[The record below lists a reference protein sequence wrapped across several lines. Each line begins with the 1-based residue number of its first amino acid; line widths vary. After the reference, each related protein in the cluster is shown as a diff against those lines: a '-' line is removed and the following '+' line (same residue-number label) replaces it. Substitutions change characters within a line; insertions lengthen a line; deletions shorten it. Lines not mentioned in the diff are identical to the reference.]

1 MKLPKAILFDYGHT
15 ICYETGAFSL
25 AGFEALMTHAIKNP
39 HGLSPQQVY
48 ENERKWY
55 ARCVTQA
62 RTLGLEVANSAIW
75 RAMFAVLELEFDC
88 SLQELEAVYWDNAC
102 PPRPMPGI
110 EKLLALL
117 KEKGIKTGVVSNLT
131 YCTKTLTDRIDRV
144 LPSHD
149 FSFIITSADFA
160 LRKPEPQFFQA
171 ALKMIGENAEDV
183 WFCGDNTQADI
194 FGAHGAGIFPVWFE
208 TDIPRAYRTAADEVE
223 PDFEHLHIHHWDE
236 MTKLFQGA

>member
-131 YCTKTLTDRIDRV
+131 ALTVYCQVT
-144 LPSHD
+144 
-149 FSFIITSADFA
+149 
-160 LRKPEPQFFQA
+160 
-171 ALKMIGENAEDV
+171 
-183 WFCGDNTQADI
+183 
-194 FGAHGAGIFPVWFE
+194 IFPSSSPPPTLRFE
-208 TDIPRAYRTAADEVE
+208 SPSRSFSRR
-223 PDFEHLHIHHWDE
+223 H
-236 MTKLFQGA
+236 